1 MRVFVDTNVLIDFV
15 CKREEFYQSAEI
27 IFDLA
32 YTKRVDVVISTLS
45 FINAYYVGAKYK
57 IPTGKLQATLLS
69 IMSFTKVSTLDK
81 EMVIKA
87 FEAGV
92 KDVEDVAQ
100 YGSAL
105 SMSSDCIVTRNK
117 KDFSFS
123 KLPVYTPADFIDKI
137 M

>member
-1 MRVFVDTNVLIDFV
+1 
-15 CKREEFYQSAEI
+15 
-27 IFDLA
+27 
-32 YTKRVDVVISTLS
+32 
-45 FINAYYVGAKYK
+45 
-57 IPTGKLQATLLS
+57 
-69 IMSFTKVSTLDK
+69 MSFTKVSTLDK

-105 SMSSDCIVTRNK
+105 SLSSDCIVTRNK